1 MEIIIENDSGLTTE
15 FNIYAEQYCTLE
27 KVEPSHKNQ
36 HALQDEEA
44 FTSEM
49 GKTFLQTRK
58 LDKSQK
64 VHLSNNKGISI
75 MCDPPSGILHKKQ
88 TQKIVITMFND
99 TSGRFRDNLVVDI
112 KDHEQK
118 KFPIEIH
125 VKGTP
130 VMLSRNQLGIN
141 FKEEVPAI
149 KLGSVP
155 ANGQVTKTI
164 KLVNKGPKQVSL
176 VWKNYPY
183 NKRNP
188 ENDIFKL

>member
-1 MEIIIENDSGLTTE
+1 
-15 FNIYAEQYCTLE
+15 
-27 KVEPSHKNQ
+27 
-36 HALQDEEA
+36 
-44 FTSEM
+44 M

-75 MCDPPSGILHKKQ
+75 MCDPPSGVLHKKQ

-99 TSGRFRDNLVVDI
+99 TSGKFKDNLVVDI

-118 KFPIEIH
+118 KFPIDIH

-141 FKEEVPAI
+141 FKEEVPVI

-155 ANGQVTKTI
+155 SGGKVSKNI
-164 KLVNKGPKQVSL
+164 KLVNKGPKEVSL
-176 VWKNYPY
+176 VWKTYPY

-188 ENDIFKL
+188 ENEIFKLEFGDAAPGTSNMV

>member
-15 FNIYAEQYCTLE
+15 FNIYAEHYHTLE
-27 KVEPSHKNQ
+27 KVELSHKKQN
-36 HALQDEEA
+36 ALQDEEA
-44 FTSEM
+44 FNSDM

-75 MCDPPSGILHKKQ
+75 MCDPPSGVLHKKQ

-99 TSGRFRDNLVVDI
+99 TSGRFKDNLVVDI

-118 KFPIEIH
+118 KFPIDIH

-130 VMLSRNQLGIN
+130 FMLSRNQLGIN
-141 FKEEVPAI
+141 FKEEVPVI
-149 KLGSVP
+149 KLESVP
-155 ANGQVTKTI
+155 SGGKVSKNI
-164 KLVNKGPKQVSL
+164 KLVNKGPK
-176 VWKNYPY
+176 
-183 NKRNP
+183 
-188 ENDIFKL
+188 